1 MKDPTLTPEPIIKRK
16 EVKELRPECNIM
28 KEMKAQ
34 MYGYSAGYSKIIGE
48 SQVLKQKRLEPVAYD
63 TNQTRR
69 KMIKPTDKGSY

>member
-1 MKDPTLTPEPIIKRK
+1 MKDPTRTPEPIIHRK
-16 EVKELRPECNIM
+16 QVKELQPECNIM

-34 MYGYSAGYSKIIGE
+34 MWGYSERYSRIIGE
-48 SQVLKQKRLEPVAYD
+48 SQVLKQKRLQHVAYD